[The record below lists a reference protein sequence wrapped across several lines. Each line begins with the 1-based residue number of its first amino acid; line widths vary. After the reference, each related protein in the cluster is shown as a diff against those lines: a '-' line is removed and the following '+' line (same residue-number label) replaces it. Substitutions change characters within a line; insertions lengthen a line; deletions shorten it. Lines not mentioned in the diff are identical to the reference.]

1 MNSKEL
7 HGQAAVVTG
16 SSSGIGR
23 AIALELAAAGAD
35 ILVHAKSNRQGA
47 EQTAEEIR
55 KLGVNAAT
63 VCVDLADP
71 QQHEA
76 LIQAAWGW
84 REDVSIWINN
94 AGADVLTGEP
104 AKWSFERKL
113 EHLWKVDVTASI
125 RLSRLAGAKMWERE
139 EGEGERTSSI
149 LNIGWDQSEHGMAG
163 DSGELFSAIKG
174 AVTAFSKS
182 LAQSLAPRVRVN
194 CVAPGWIKTAWGDQA
209 SEYWQQR
216 ACQESLLRRWGLPE
230 DIAAAAKYL
239 VSPAAGF
246 VTGQVLAV
254 NGGFHRSC
262 SS

>member
-1 MNSKEL
+1 
-7 HGQAAVVTG
+7 
-16 SSSGIGR
+16 
-23 AIALELAAAGAD
+23 
-35 ILVHAKSNRQGA
+35 
-47 EQTAEEIR
+47 
-55 KLGVNAAT
+55 
-63 VCVDLADP
+63 
-71 QQHEA
+71 
-76 LIQAAWGW
+76 
-84 REDVSIWINN
+84 
-94 AGADVLTGEP
+94 
-104 AKWSFERKL
+104 
-113 EHLWKVDVTASI
+113 
-125 RLSRLAGAKMWERE
+125 
-139 EGEGERTSSI
+139 
-149 LNIGWDQSEHGMAG
+149 MAG

-262 SS
+262 S